1 MIGKRR
7 VGVFIMAMIA
17 LVLILFIGQPDRVY
31 QHFSS
36 GLLNS
41 VIHIK
46 TNTSEIVGG
55 KSTSAYDDM
64 ELYVRMTSSVPILIN
79 LYENVLVQSMR
90 YFWPDISSIVVV
102 LDREKAK
109 DHVFGNFV
117 RNTFP
122 FPRICYMQ
130 NFTDPGYSGKG
141 RMQRDMFY
149 PERCTSKKYVA
160 FVDTDTVFITR
171 IVPEMLFAN
180 GKPIVI
186 GVYGREIS
194 QFWSMVAQTTAIFF
208 KTTKE
213 VMRCMIYFPVV
224 LKVEHIIRA
233 RLYIEKLHGMPF
245 DEVFRKMKPGHI
257 SQFNIMCQYI
267 WMFHRN
273 DYEFHLQLQVKEIK
287 LPASYRVDKLEMHN
301 IISEEQ
307 RWPIARVCNHYKN
320 VDGWKTQR
328 VYRDLFRDSI
338 CFVGGFELCPKQC
351 QTYNKTSL
359 RKYMF
364 YFSKNDWRWDSRCL
378 GVQEDHYRRLA
389 RYASED
395 YSDVIR
401 KGCHEVDTLEWSVKN
416 TLFFDNQSFYQ

>member
-1 MIGKRR
+1 MIRKSR
-7 VGVFIMAMIA
+7 VCVFILAMIA
-17 LVLILFIGQPDRVY
+17 LVLILLIGQPDRVY

-46 TNTSEIVGG
+46 TNTSEIGGG
-55 KSTSAYDDM
+55 KSMSNYNDM
-64 ELYVRMTSSVPILIN
+64 ELYLRMTSSVPMLIN
-79 LYENVLVQSMR
+79 LYENVLVRSLR

-102 LDREKAK
+102 LDREKTT
-109 DHVFGNFV
+109 DHMFGNFV

-186 GVYGREIS
+186 GVYGREIN

-213 VMRCMIYFPVV
+213 VMRCMTYFPVV
-224 LKVEHIIRA
+224 LKVEHIIHCKR
-233 RLYIEKLHGMPF
+233 
-245 DEVFRKMKPGHI
+245 
-257 SQFNIMCQYI
+257 
-267 WMFHRN
+267 
-273 DYEFHLQLQVKEIK
+273 
-287 LPASYRVDKLEMHN
+287 
-301 IISEEQ
+301 
-307 RWPIARVCNHYKN
+307 
-320 VDGWKTQR
+320 
-328 VYRDLFRDSI
+328 
-338 CFVGGFELCPKQC
+338 
-351 QTYNKTSL
+351 
-359 RKYMF
+359 
-364 YFSKNDWRWDSRCL
+364 
-378 GVQEDHYRRLA
+378 
-389 RYASED
+389 
-395 YSDVIR
+395 
-401 KGCHEVDTLEWSVKN
+401 GCT
-416 TLFFDNQSFYQ
+416 